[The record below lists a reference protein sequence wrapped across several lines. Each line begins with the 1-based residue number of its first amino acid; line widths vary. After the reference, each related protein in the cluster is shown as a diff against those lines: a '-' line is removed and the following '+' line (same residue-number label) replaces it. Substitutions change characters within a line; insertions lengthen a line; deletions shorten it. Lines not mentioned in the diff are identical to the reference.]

1 MSTTTTQFAMST
13 GRRGHR
19 GVGDRGGR
27 GGRGSSNPFRG
38 GGNARGR
45 SNGADTTMRDTHQDA
60 PRGGRGGFHAR
71 GDKPLYRGRGGQ
83 ARGNAKFTTASPA
96 SGIISTGAMN
106 STPFP
111 EHEYAK
117 RLEYVRAVHLDE
129 DWVC

>member
-27 GGRGSSNPFRG
+27 GGRGNSNPFRG
-38 GGNARGR
+38 GGSTRGR
-45 SNGADTTMRDTHQDA
+45 FNGTDATMRDTSQDA
-60 PRGGRGGFHAR
+60 HRGGRGGTHAR
-71 GDKPLYRGRGGQ
+71 AEKPLYRGRGGQ
-83 ARGNAKFTTASPA
+83 ARGNAKFTAASPA

-117 RLEYVRAVHLDE
+117 RLEYVRVVHLHE
-129 DWVC
+129 D